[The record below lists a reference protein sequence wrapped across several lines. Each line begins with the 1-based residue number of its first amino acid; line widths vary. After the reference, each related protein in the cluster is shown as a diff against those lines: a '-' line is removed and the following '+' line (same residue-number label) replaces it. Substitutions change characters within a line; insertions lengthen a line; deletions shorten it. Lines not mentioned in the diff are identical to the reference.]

1 MSTFQFMPTSTF
13 ALDSCHGSVLV
24 FVDSE
29 LRDYWKL
36 ANGLE
41 AGAEGIVLHAH
52 SDGIEQITST
62 LLTNTNIDS
71 VHILASGSPGC
82 IKLGHSLLS
91 TETLDRYAQDLQI
104 WFFLSQ
110 LCDRHPSLHLYG
122 CNVAAGI
129 RGRRFLERLHRLT
142 GAGILASSS
151 CTGNL
156 LMGGNWDLEQQI
168 GPVCRRNILRPE
180 VMATYNGML

>member
-13 ALDSCHGSVLV
+13 ALDPCHGCVLV
-24 FVDSE
+24 FIDSE
-29 LRDYWKL
+29 LRDYQTL

-41 AGAEGIVLHAH
+41 EGAEAIILHANTN
-52 SDGIEQITST
+52 GIEQITSS
-62 LLTNTNIDS
+62 LLTNTCLDS

-82 IKLGHSLLS
+82 IKLGNSLLS

-122 CNVAAGI
+122 CNIAAGH
-129 RGRRFLERLHRLT
+129 RGRDFLERLHHLT

-156 LMGGNWDLEQQI
+156 RMGGNWDLEQQI

-180 VMATYNGML
+180 VMASYSGML